1 MFANEIYVLEDNR
14 KNSVPLGMLQTL
26 RRTEFFPRRSYL
38 NEAWE
43 KKQPEYSQVNSLGQE
58 HLKEQ
63 LPDHNFYVWHYGTV
77 SKQKHMPVNFVL

>member
-26 RRTEFFPRRSYL
+26 HRTEFFPRRSYL
-38 NEAWE
+38 NEARE
-43 KKQPEYSQVNSLGQE
+43 KKQPEYFKVNSLGQE

-63 LPDHNFYVWHYGTV
+63 LPDHNLLLRLTLWDC
-77 SKQKHMPVNFVL
+77 L